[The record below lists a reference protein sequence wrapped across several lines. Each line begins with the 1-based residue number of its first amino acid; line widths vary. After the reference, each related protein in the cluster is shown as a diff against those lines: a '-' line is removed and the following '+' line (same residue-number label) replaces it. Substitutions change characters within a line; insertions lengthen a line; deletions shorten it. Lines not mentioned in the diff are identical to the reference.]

1 MTTRNRPSTVLERLV
16 CGATLAAAVVACAG
30 PAPARAQQDTAAT
43 LRSGLVINPALGLAY
58 VMTPEG
64 GIAGIELAN
73 GNTRWTS
80 QAAAKPLGVV
90 GNRLIA
96 QVEPTAA
103 ANRLEVVALNAQSG
117 GQPVAR
123 GISELPPGVR
133 VSIGE
138 TLMGTFSAEARTVG
152 GIVVIDWT
160 FVPGSR
166 RGMQD
171 PADTAIAARPGQR
184 EAARGPIRGALR
196 LNVSSGALTR
206 LDTAQVSPPPRPR
219 WVLPQ
224 GQKISSAAPTQYE
237 SVDGR
242 HILASEAAADD
253 RTFEK
258 YRWTIY
264 ERGTGRRMGELR
276 THISFSPFI
285 VRDSLVIFETTPYA
299 RGESEEPAKLRGF
312 SLATGREV
320 WSVEVRE
327 VVYRGPFPP

>member
-1 MTTRNRPSTVLERLV
+1 MMRCGRPSTVLERLV
-16 CGATLAAAVVACAG
+16 CGATLAAALVACAG
-30 PAPARAQQDTAAT
+30 PAPVRAQQDTAAR
-43 LRSGLVINPALGLAY
+43 LRAGLIVNPDLGLAY
-58 VMTPEG
+58 VMTPAG
-64 GIAGIELAN
+64 GIAAVELAS
-73 GNTRWTS
+73 GEIRWTS
-80 QAAAKPLGVV
+80 QAAAKPLAVV

-117 GQPVAR
+117 GQALVR
-123 GISELPPGVR
+123 GFTELPVGVR

-138 TLMGTFSAEARTVG
+138 TLVGTFSAEARTVG
-152 GIVVIDWT
+152 GNVIVDWT

-166 RGMQD
+166 QGMHD
-171 PADTAIAARPGQR
+171 PADTAIAGRPGQR
-184 EAARGPIRGALR
+184 QAARPIRGALR
-196 LNVSSGALTR
+196 MNVTSGALTR

-224 GQKISSAAPTQYE
+224 AEKVSRAAPTQFE
-237 SVDGR
+237 SADGR
-242 HILASEAAADD
+242 HILASEAAGDD

-264 ERGTGRRMGELR
+264 ERGTGNSVGELR

-285 VRDSLVIFETTPYA
+285 VRDSLMIFETTPYA
-299 RGESEEPAKLRGF
+299 RGESEEPARLRAF
-312 SLATGREV
+312 SLATGREI